1 MMSVL
6 ERTLEFGMA
15 TMLLLSPASPA
26 NAQTALQ
33 AHLESTQTEW
43 VLGVPVEF
51 TVSVRNISNRTVR
64 TRLTLYP
71 EDGYLSF
78 LISEDGSNFHRY
90 TGSYNWGETID
101 MIPGLVTLKPGQ
113 AEQAAFSVLWD
124 LPIGPARH
132 HPMKGFAFLHPGT
145 YFVEVRILVCDV
157 GDLTSNVVRI
167 VVLEPHGED
176 VGVWEALKA
185 DKELALYYG
194 YPRPGGA
201 VQAVVE
207 RLQKLL
213 YRYPHSSHTAA
224 MRKALDVYA
233 KHKAEME
240 KLRNSGQVPPEQK

>member
-15 TMLLLSPASPA
+15 LMLFLSLPAPA
-26 NAQTALQ
+26 GAQTALQ

-51 TVSVRNISNRTVR
+51 TVSVRNTSEKTVR
-64 TRLTLYP
+64 SRFELHP
-71 EDGYLSF
+71 HFGYLRLF
-78 LISEDGSNFHRY
+78 ISEGGTNFHGY
-90 TGSYNWGETID
+90 WGPDWGQTID
-101 MIPGLVTLKPGQ
+101 SLPGLVTLRPGEMQQ
-113 AEQAAFSVLWD
+113 ATFSVLWN
-124 LPIGPARH
+124 GPMDTTH
-132 HPMKGFAFLHPGT
+132 QKPTEGFAFPHPGT
-145 YFVEVRILVCDV
+145 YLAKVMVLADV

-176 VGVWEALKA
+176 AAVWDALKA

-213 YRYPHSSHTAA
+213 NRYPHSSHTAA
-224 MRKALDVYA
+224 MRKALNVYA

-240 KLRNSGQVPPEQK
+240 KLRNSGRVPPEQK